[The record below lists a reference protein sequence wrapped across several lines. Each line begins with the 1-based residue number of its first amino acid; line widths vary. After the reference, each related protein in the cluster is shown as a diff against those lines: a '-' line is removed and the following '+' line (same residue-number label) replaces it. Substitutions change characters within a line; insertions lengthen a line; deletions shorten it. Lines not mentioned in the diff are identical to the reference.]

1 MNWQPH
7 ELTTTLLTWI
17 SHNLKTGNRLKGELL
32 FVPNTDRRNFLYR
45 GHRNWG
51 ITHFI
56 TGGLVASKKVFNH
69 NLWRSDSRSLLRTE
83 SCEWSQLAI
92 PPNPSLSLWFP
103 SILSILYNFQ
113 NVFFQIAKRICPNST
128 FYLCL
133 EWSQLTIPLSA
144 SLPLWFLTEHSSRVI
159 MFPL

>member
-1 MNWQPH
+1 MRPTPSFKCLFHKQFRSVQLVSRWQPH

-17 SHNLKTGNRLKGELL
+17 SFNLKTGNRLKGELL
-32 FVPNTDRRNFLYR
+32 FVPSTDRTKFLYR

-103 SILSILYNFQ
+103 SILSILSNFQ
-113 NVFFQIAKRICPNST
+113 MYFYKLLNAFVQIQHFIC
-128 FYLCL
+128 
-133 EWSQLTIPLSA
+133 
-144 SLPLWFLTEHSSRVI
+144 V
-159 MFPL
+159 